1 MLERKVKALIATSDL
16 LRGNTET
23 VILALLEK
31 GDNYGYEINKEILKL
46 SGGSYELKEATLY
59 CAFKRLEE
67 SGSITSYWGGEERGA
82 RRHFYRITDHG
93 KAVLTGQRKDWINAR
108 NLLDKIILGSETD
121 HGAL

>member
-1 MLERKVKALIATSDL
+1 MIVTSDL

-23 VILALLEK
+23 IILALLEK
-31 GDNYGYEINKEILKL
+31 GDSYGYQINKAILQL

-67 SGSITSYWGGEERGA
+67 SGAISSYWGNEERGA

-93 KAVLTGQRKDWINAR
+93 REVLENQRQDWVSAR
-108 NLLDKIILGSETD
+108 NLLDKIILGSESK
-121 HGAL
+121 